1 MRHFPSDK
9 YNLAWFKLAE
19 CVTRGEKERALGV
32 YRLLSHSID
41 DKAYALKL
49 EGDILSSFNDS
60 AANERYRAALL
71 AYREQGRVQE
81 AIGISEYL
89 LSIDNH
95 DMEILEQLLNLYK
108 QTGSEKQL
116 ARIGAQFLVLLI
128 KNNQFD
134 VLDKHLQEYYQLL
147 EVPEVS
153 DVMRIAC
160 GHYSMI
166 KHAPIHIGE
175 LLLNITLIGLL
186 RHENPHE
193 LQQFLAQL
201 SAENERYYLRALEYL
216 AEKKVK
222 E

>member
-49 EGDILSSFNDS
+49 EGDILSSFNDL
-60 AANERYRAALL
+60 AAHERYRAALL

-95 DMEILEQLLNLYK
+95 DMEVLEQLLNLYK

-134 VLDKHLQEYYQLL
+134 VLEKHLQEYCRLL

-153 DVMRIAC
+153 DLMRIAC
-160 GHYSMI
+160 GHYVMV
-166 KHAPIHIGE
+166 KHAPMPIGE
-175 LLLNITLIGLL
+175 FLLNITLIGLL

-193 LQQFLAQL
+193 LQQFLTQL
-201 SAENERYYLRALEYL
+201 STENEDYYLLALEQL